1 MDMKTAFLNGVVE
14 EEVYVEKP
22 EGFEVSRRETH
33 VCRLRRA
40 LYGFK
45 QAPSAWYSRIDS
57 YLREMGFLWSE
68 ADPNFYFLAGEKPF
82 ILVLYVDDLFLT
94 GDEQL
99 IVDFKVNIPTKF
111 EMKDFGFM
119 HYFLGLEV

>member
-22 EGFEVSRRETH
+22 KGFEVSRRETY

-45 QAPSAWYSRIDS
+45 QEPPAWYSRIDS
-57 YLREMGFLWSE
+57 YLREMGF
-68 ADPNFYFLAGEKPF
+68 
-82 ILVLYVDDLFLT
+82 
-94 GDEQL
+94 
-99 IVDFKVNIPTKF
+99 
-111 EMKDFGFM
+111 
-119 HYFLGLEV
+119 